1 MTLILGVGVG
11 ILATIG
17 FALLSVASNA
27 DDVIDEEIDNYTD
40 FR

>member
-1 MTLILGVGVG
+1 MTFILGVGVG
-11 ILATIG
+11 VLITVG

-27 DDVIDEEIDNYTD
+27 DDVIDDEIDNYTD

>member
-1 MTLILGVGVG
+1 MTFILGVGVG

-17 FALLSVASNA
+17 FALLSVSSNA
-27 DDVIDEEIDNYTD
+27 DDAIDEEIDNYTD